1 MHCFCCCAD
10 YEGKQ
15 SSGVSA
21 EVRGWFFSW
30 MEKLE
35 RQVGKD
41 LKFYRLRGRLTE
53 LRNAY
58 EFGTALGANF
68 DGSGDSDDD

>member
-1 MHCFCCCAD
+1 
-10 YEGKQ
+10 
-15 SSGVSA
+15 
-21 EVRGWFFSW
+21 

-35 RQVGKD
+35 RQLGKE
-41 LKFYRLRGRLTE
+41 LRYIRLRSRLTE

-68 DGSGDSDDD
+68 DGCKDSIESEDE